1 MLDYNSI
8 WLKGVYI
15 CMCVLVGAHVCVCVC
30 IYILYPSIDLPIV
43 MSHCT
48 LDFVNLPFQL

>member
-15 CMCVLVGAHVCVCVC
+15 CMCVLVGAHVCVCVYLHSLS
-30 IYILYPSIDLPIV
+30 IYRSTYCDV
-43 MSHCT
+43 T
-48 LDFVNLPFQL
+48 LHIGFC